1 MARNLV
7 LCCDGTSNRFTRDR
21 TNVLKLCY
29 ALVKDADRQLV
40 YYHPGIGTRA
50 PVGIGTAF
58 GGFWGKLGG
67 LAFGA
72 GLRDDIADA
81 YVFLMDHYRPGDRVY
96 LLGFSRGA
104 YTARVIAGMLK
115 LYGLSMPGNDALVPY
130 AVQMMWAISKRHGE
144 EQAKQYFALAE
155 EYTKTLSANPCKPH
169 FLGVWDTVNSVG
181 WVGSPLALPYT
192 RNNPDI
198 AVTRHAIAIDEKRAF
213 FRVNWFQEVPGVNLK
228 QVWFPGSHC
237 DVGGG
242 YPEAES
248 GLSKYALQWMAVEAG
263 EAGLL
268 LDPERLDEVL
278 GRRGGGFAP
287 AVPHAPHNS
296 TTGFWHAAEFVPKAR
311 YNRQEGRTE
320 QRMNL
325 YRRRTMP
332 DDACVHD
339 VAWEIPGYRDHLPP
353 GAVRLSEMRWDF
365 ESEAG
370 LPAPKPEYRVGSI
383 SRNGAPAG
391 VTSR

>member
-1 MARNLV
+1 MARNIV
-7 LCCDGTSNRFTRDR
+7 LCCDGTSNRFTPDR

-29 ALVKDADRQLV
+29 ALVKDPERQLV

-50 PVGIGTAF
+50 PVGIGTAI

-67 LAFGA
+67 LAWGA
-72 GLRDDIADA
+72 GLQQDIADA
-81 YVFLMDHYRPGDRVY
+81 YVFLMNHYRPGDRVY
-96 LLGFSRGA
+96 LFGFSRGA
-104 YTARVIAGMLK
+104 YTARVIASMLK

-130 AVQMMWAISKRHGE
+130 AVKMMWAISKKRGE
-144 EQAKQYFALAE
+144 AQADTYFKLAR
-155 EYTKTLSANPCKPH
+155 EYTETLSASPCKPH

-181 WVGSPLALPYT
+181 WIGSPLALPYT
-192 RNNPDI
+192 RKNTDI

-213 FRVNWFQEVPGVNLK
+213 FRVNWFAEEPGLNLK

-242 YPEAES
+242 HPEAES
-248 GLSKYALQWMAVEAG
+248 GPAKVALEWMAGEAA

-268 LDPERLDEVL
+268 LDPERFDEVL
-278 GRRGGGFAP
+278 GRRGGGFVPPGPAP
-287 AVPHAPHNS
+287 LHES
-296 TTGFWHAAEFVPKAR
+296 TKGFWHLAEFVPKAR
-311 YNRQEGRTE
+311 YNRETRRTE

-339 VAWEIPGYRDHLPP
+339 VAWDIPGYADRLPP
-353 GAVRLSEMRWDF
+353 GAVRLSQKQWAF
-365 ESEAG
+365 ESE
-370 LPAPKPEYRVGSI
+370 PA
-383 SRNGAPAG
+383 APG
-391 VTSR
+391 TD

>member
-7 LCCDGTSNRFTRDR
+7 LCCDGTSNRFTADR

-29 ALVKDADRQLV
+29 AMVKDPDRQLV

-50 PVGIGTAF
+50 PVGIGTAI

-72 GLRDDIADA
+72 GLQRDVADA
-81 YVFLMDHYRPGDRVY
+81 YVFLMTHYRPGDRVY
-96 LLGFSRGA
+96 LFGFSRGA

-130 AVQMMWAISKRHGE
+130 AVQMLWAISKVRDKA
-144 EQAKQYFALAE
+144 QADRYFALAG
-155 EYTKTLSANPCKPH
+155 EYTRTLSAGPCKPH

-181 WVGSPLALPYT
+181 WIGSPLALPYT

-198 AVTRHAIAIDEKRAF
+198 AITRHAIAIDEKRAF
-213 FRVNWFQEVPGVNLK
+213 FRVNWFQEGRGLDLR

-248 GLSKYALQWMAVEAG
+248 GLSKHALEWMAGEAT

-278 GRRGGGFAP
+278 GRRGGGF
-287 AVPHAPHNS
+287 VPPGSGPLHNS
-296 TTGFWHAAEFVPKAR
+296 TTGVWHIAEFVPKAR
-311 YNRQEGRTE
+311 YNRATGRTE
-320 QRMNL
+320 QRMNR
-325 YRRRTMP
+325 YRPRTMP
-332 DDACVHD
+332 ADACVHD
-339 VAWEIPGYRDHLPP
+339 VAWDIPGYAGRLPA
-353 GAVRLSEMRWDF
+353 GALRLSQKRWD
-365 ESEAG
+365 
-370 LPAPKPEYRVGSI
+370 
-383 SRNGAPAG
+383 APAHG
-391 VTSR
+391 PQDEPAA